1 MHVCGLGG
9 GAAGII
15 RFATTEN
22 QRDGATQFYCHLR
35 VELRASA
42 DWRSPFSHGALQSF
56 LLWEWYTSLARRC
69 ETQAGRGSYMPEWLG
84 ADAMEVKRLQK
95 VNWIDVS
102 DTYTK
107 AVFKVQYI
115 SFDACRQSKR

>member
-1 MHVCGLGG
+1 
-9 GAAGII
+9 
-15 RFATTEN
+15 
-22 QRDGATQFYCHLR
+22 
-35 VELRASA
+35 
-42 DWRSPFSHGALQSF
+42 
-56 LLWEWYTSLARRC
+56 
-69 ETQAGRGSYMPEWLG
+69 MPEWLG